1 MKKMFLVLLFSFSIN
16 LIYSQN
22 NFIII
27 PPKDWKEFQKS
38 DIINSINNKYI
49 LPEKTKQDIIKNNQ
63 SVQISRFG
71 ASSKKG
77 TYSPNIQVLLRPN
90 ATKSFSDFK
99 KSLEISIRGFSNSI
113 EDFQITDDFKEVKI
127 GGKDG
132 LMTKFEGNLK
142 TNNGEKVFFR
152 SILIAIPDNNTFY
165 QITLNDTNI
174 DSYEEEFK
182 KVISSI
188 EIK

>member
-1 MKKMFLVLLFSFSIN
+1 MKKMFLVLLFSYSIN

-71 ASSKKG
+71 ASSKKEL
-77 TYSPNIQVLLRPN
+77 ILQI
-90 ATKSFSDFK
+90 FK
-99 KSLEISIRGFSNSI
+99 
-113 EDFQITDDFKEVKI
+113 
-127 GGKDG
+127 
-132 LMTKFEGNLK
+132 
-142 TNNGEKVFFR
+142 
-152 SILIAIPDNNTFY
+152 FY
-165 QITLNDTNI
+165 
-174 DSYEEEFK
+174 
-182 KVISSI
+182 
-188 EIK
+188 

>member
-1 MKKMFLVLLFSFSIN
+1 MKKTFLLFLLIISVN
-16 LIYSQN
+16 LAYSQN
-22 NFIII
+22 SFKII

-38 DIINSINNKYI
+38 DIINSVNYKYV

-71 ASSKKG
+71 ATSKNG

-90 ATKSFSDFK
+90 ATKSISDFK
-99 KSLEISIRGFSNSI
+99 KSLEISLKGFSNSL
-113 EDFQITDDFKEVKI
+113 EDFKITDEFKEIKI
-127 GGKDG
+127 SGKDG
-132 LMTKFEGNLK
+132 LIAKFEGNLK

-152 SILIAIPDNNTFY
+152 STLIAIPVDDTFY

-174 DSYEEEFK
+174 DSYEEVFK
-182 KVISSI
+182 EVINSI
-188 EIK
+188 EIN

>member
-1 MKKMFLVLLFSFSIN
+1 MKKIFLLFFLSISIN
-16 LIYSQN
+16 LLYSQN
-22 NFIII
+22 NFKII

-38 DIINSINNKYI
+38 DIINSINHKYV

-90 ATKSFSDFK
+90 TTKSFSDFK
-99 KSLEISIRGFSNSI
+99 KSLEISIKGFSNSI
-113 EDFQITDDFKEVKI
+113 EDFKITDDFKEVKI

-152 SILIAIPDNNTFY
+152 SILIAVPDNNTFY
-165 QITLNDTNI
+165 QITLNDTPS
-174 DSYEEEFK
+174 DSYDEDFK

-188 EIK
+188 EIN